1 LWDGVSEGFW
11 DLCVIE
17 ISEKGYGRSDLG
29 TSLGEEIRLISIR
42 SLETIIPWRRNAMA
56 AKKIMK
62 D

>member
-1 LWDGVSEGFW
+1 M
-11 DLCVIE
+11 IE